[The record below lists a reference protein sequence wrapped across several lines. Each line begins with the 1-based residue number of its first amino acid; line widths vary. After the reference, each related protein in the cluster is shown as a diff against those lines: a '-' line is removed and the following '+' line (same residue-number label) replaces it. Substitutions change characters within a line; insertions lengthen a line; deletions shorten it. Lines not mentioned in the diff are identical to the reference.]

1 MCNLESFSEIQSHL
15 RKCIVLLAG
24 SIVTTSTKN
33 DRPVEYRNNDG
44 AAKYR
49 DDRAV
54 EYGNNDRRV
63 QYTEYRNSDRRV
75 EHVMNDRTVEYGSN
89 NDRAMEYGNTD
100 RHEEYGNT
108 DRHVEYGNTD
118 RYEEYGNTDRHG
130 NNDRHVEFEDNDRA
144 VEYGNSDIGEE
155 YVNDDRPTYSSET
168 SCNNSFNGSVGSFD
182 DDNFDVGRDTPTY
195 ESGFQVASSCH
206 NNPAHHN
213 SHLETLSHNKP
224 GPSYHQGQH
233 GSASISFHPIQHGS
247 SSFYLGQNRSPSFYP
262 SQHRLPS
269 LYPGQDG
276 TSFRYDQPHFFPLHP
291 DQVVNKYLQLKIP
304 AKMSTL
310 AVKLA
315 RESFFG
321 EETMGNCTP
330 QGKSDHDGLPKAQ
343 LLDLKLYL
351 VQLFPSVSKPEFEGY
366 WKTCLN
372 SIGQACKAIRKKKC
386 K

>member
-44 AAKYR
+44 AVKYK

-75 EHVMNDRTVEYGSN
+75 EHVINDRTVEYGSN

-100 RHEEYGNT
+100 RHVEYGNT
-108 DRHVEYGNTD
+108 DRH
-118 RYEEYGNTDRHG
+118 EEYGNTDRHG
-130 NNDRHVEFEDNDRA
+130 NNDRHVEFENNDRA

-182 DDNFDVGRDTPTY
+182 DDNFDVGQDTPTY
-195 ESGFQVASSCH
+195 ESGFQV
-206 NNPAHHN
+206 
-213 SHLETLSHNKP
+213 
-224 GPSYHQGQH
+224 
-233 GSASISFHPIQHGS
+233 
-247 SSFYLGQNRSPSFYP
+247 
-262 SQHRLPS
+262 
-269 LYPGQDG
+269 DG
-276 TSFRYDQPHFFPLHP
+276 ASFRYDQPHFFPLHP

-321 EETMGNCTP
+321 EEIMGNCTP
-330 QGKSDHDGLPKAQ
+330 QGKNDHDGLPKAQ

-351 VQLFPSVSKPEFEGY
+351 VQLFPSVSKPEFEGH
-366 WKTCLN
+366 WKTCLTF
-372 SIGQACKAIRKKKC
+372 IGQACKAIRKKKC